1 MRFFNR
7 SIFGLFL
14 TVLTIGVLL
23 IAVYVFKN
31 AQDDREDRK
40 RPRSDRERSFSVY
53 VLPLKIESINP
64 EVTVFGEVVS
74 GRTLELRT
82 SAGGKLV
89 QMSENFRKGGTVSE
103 GELLFA
109 TDPSSANAE
118 VQLAET
124 DVMEAKA
131 ELSEAEDALLLSN
144 DELRAASHQY
154 ELRIQAAKR
163 QRSLLKRGVGTE
175 AAVEAAELSAS
186 SSETQT
192 LSKRQAVANSK
203 ARINRAKTSL
213 KRTIINLNESQR
225 KLKDLAVKAGF
236 DGVLANVTGV
246 LGGLVNPNERL
257 GELIDPNAL
266 EVSFRISSEQFVNLE
281 SVEGGIKAASVSI
294 YFTGLDTVIPAII
307 ERSSAAVGEGMTGR
321 EIFARLVGKNAAAV
335 RVGDFV
341 TVKLIEPELQNV
353 SIIPSTASTSR
364 GEVLVV
370 GDDKRLRAAN
380 VNILRKQGDNII
392 IQSDNLSG
400 LSIVKQR
407 TPQLGTGILI
417 EPRFEGVVEIPS
429 PPENVVLSPEQQE
442 KMLNHIKKG
451 RMPDG
456 VKKRIMDKIS
466 TGTIPKSMYD
476 RITDSMGS

>member
-186 SSETQT
+186 SSETQA

-225 KLKDLAVKAGF
+225 KLKDLAVNAGLEYQSF
-236 DGVLANVTGV
+236 HWAH
-246 LGGLVNPNERL
+246 GLHSPYWWLQCMFWKTKETSY
-257 GELIDPNAL
+257 I
-266 EVSFRISSEQFVNLE
+266 VNLYHKLLVWDLMKKPLLTKIFE
-281 SVEGGIKAASVSI
+281 TILQPLIGKSLVM
-294 YFTGLDTVIPAII
+294 YF
-307 ERSSAAVGEGMTGR
+307 
-321 EIFARLVGKNAAAV
+321 
-335 RVGDFV
+335 
-341 TVKLIEPELQNV
+341 
-353 SIIPSTASTSR
+353 
-364 GEVLVV
+364 
-370 GDDKRLRAAN
+370 
-380 VNILRKQGDNII
+380 
-392 IQSDNLSG
+392 
-400 LSIVKQR
+400 
-407 TPQLGTGILI
+407 
-417 EPRFEGVVEIPS
+417 
-429 PPENVVLSPEQQE
+429 
-442 KMLNHIKKG
+442 KK
-451 RMPDG
+451 P
-456 VKKRIMDKIS
+456 I
-466 TGTIPKSMYD
+466 
-476 RITDSMGS
+476 

>member
-186 SSETQT
+186 S
-192 LSKRQAVANSK
+192 
-203 ARINRAKTSL
+203 
-213 KRTIINLNESQR
+213 
-225 KLKDLAVKAGF
+225 
-236 DGVLANVTGV
+236 
-246 LGGLVNPNERL
+246 
-257 GELIDPNAL
+257 
-266 EVSFRISSEQFVNLE
+266 
-281 SVEGGIKAASVSI
+281 
-294 YFTGLDTVIPAII
+294 
-307 ERSSAAVGEGMTGR
+307 
-321 EIFARLVGKNAAAV
+321 
-335 RVGDFV
+335 
-341 TVKLIEPELQNV
+341 
-353 SIIPSTASTSR
+353 
-364 GEVLVV
+364 
-370 GDDKRLRAAN
+370 DK
-380 VNILRKQGDNII
+380 
-392 IQSDNLSG
+392 
-400 LSIVKQR
+400 
-407 TPQLGTGILI
+407 
-417 EPRFEGVVEIPS
+417 
-429 PPENVVLSPEQQE
+429 
-442 KMLNHIKKG
+442 
-451 RMPDG
+451 
-456 VKKRIMDKIS
+456 
-466 TGTIPKSMYD
+466 
-476 RITDSMGS
+476 

>member
-14 TVLTIGVLL
+14 TVLTIGVLMA
-23 IAVYVFKN
+23 AVYVFKN

-40 RPRSDRERSFSVY
+40 RPRTDRERSFSVY
-53 VLPLKIESINP
+53 VLPIKIEAIKP
-64 EVTVFGEVVS
+64 EVTVFGEVLS

-89 QMSENFRKGGTVSE
+89 QMSENFRKGGAVIK
-103 GELLFA
+103 GKLLFT
-109 TDPSSANAE
+109 TDPSSANAN

-124 DVMEAKA
+124 TLMEAKA
-131 ELSEAEDALLLSN
+131 ELSEAQDALILSN
-144 DELRAASHQY
+144 DELRAAKHQY

-163 QRSLLKRGVGTE
+163 QKSLLKRGVGTE
-175 AAVEAAELSAS
+175 AAVETAELSAS
-186 SSETQT
+186 SAETQA
-192 LSKRQAVANSK
+192 LSKRQAVANAK

-213 KRTIINLNESQR
+213 KRSTINLNETKR

-236 DGVLANVTGV
+236 DGVLANVAGV

-257 GELIDPNAL
+257 GELIDPNSL

-281 SVEGGIKAASVSI
+281 SAQGGIKAASVNI
-294 YFTGLDTVIPAII
+294 YFTGLDTVIPAVI

-341 TVKLIEPELQNV
+341 TVKLKEPELQNV
-353 SIIPSTASTSR
+353 SLIPATASTSK
-364 GEVLVV
+364 GEILVV
-370 GDDKRLRAAN
+370 GDDQRLRTAE
-380 VNILRKQGDNII
+380 VTILRKQGDNII

-400 LSIVKQR
+400 TTIVKQR
-407 TPQLGTGILI
+407 TPQLGAGILI
-417 EPRFEGVVEIPS
+417 EPRFEGVVEVPTA
-429 PPENVVLSPEQQE
+429 PEVVVLTPEQQE
-442 KMLNHIKKG
+442 KMLAHIKKG

-456 VKKRIMDKIS
+456 VKKRIMDKITS
-466 TGTIPKSMYD
+466 GTIPKSMYD
-476 RITDSMGS
+476 RITEGMG